1 MHAFMQQFYEALPQ
15 YKDNDFFIFG
25 ESYAGHY
32 VPAVAHYLWQQK
44 MPLKGI
50 AIGNGLTDP
59 GEQYKWYPEMARDGG
74 KSEGGTLE
82 QGVITNIVE
91 QGIMKAATI
100 PCVNQTKSCN
110 QNNGS

>member
-1 MHAFMQQFYEALPQ
+1 MHTFMQKFYEALPQ

-50 AIGNGLTDP
+50 GIGNGLTDP
-59 GEQYKWYPEMARDGG
+59 EEQYKWYPDMARDGG
-74 KSEGGTLE
+74 KSEGGSLAH
-82 QGVITNIVE
+82 GVVNET
-91 QGIMKAATI
+91 GYAAMKAAVKLCI
-100 PCVNQTKSCN
+100 PPITKCN
-110 QNNGS
+110 A